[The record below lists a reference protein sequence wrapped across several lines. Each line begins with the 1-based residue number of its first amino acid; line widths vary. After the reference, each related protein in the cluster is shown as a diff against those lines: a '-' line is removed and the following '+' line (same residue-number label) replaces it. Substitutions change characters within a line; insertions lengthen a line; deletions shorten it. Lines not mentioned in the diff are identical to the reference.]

1 MRTVFAVLVV
11 AGSLL
16 GGAAGYFYIYQ
27 GGLTVY
33 VRDATGPWAHV
44 YVTFSDVQVHEAG
57 KGNNSGWDTVRMQT
71 KTVDLASLTT
81 VSDLLAIDR
90 LNPGKYTDIRIVVAS
105 ASGQLST
112 GQAVNLTVPSGEL
125 KINHPFEISSART
138 TTLTVEIDLSRSIG
152 QNGTGYVFTPVVG
165 SVITG

>member
-1 MRTVFAVLVV
+1 MRTVFAMLVV
-11 AGSLL
+11 AGLLL
-16 GGAAGYFYIYQ
+16 GAAAGYFYVYQ
-27 GGLTVY
+27 GGLNVY

-44 YVTFSDVQVHEAG
+44 YVTFSDVQVHETG
-57 KGNNSGWDTVRMQT
+57 KGNSTGWDTVRMQT
-71 KTVDLASLTT
+71 RTVDLASLTS

-138 TTLTVEIDLSRSIG
+138 TSLTVEIDLSRSIG
-152 QNGTGYVFTPVVG
+152 QNGTQYVFTPVVG